1 VLDRLRFITDAK
13 RLGFSLKEIKEL
25 LSLGVKSTTECGP
38 VTRKAETKLAAM
50 NKEIAR
56 LQRLR
61 LTLRKMV
68 ETCGGQCAPTQISRE
83 AFVQRRTERVAEKRR
98 SLWKS

>member
-1 VLDRLRFITDAK
+1 
-13 RLGFSLKEIKEL
+13 
-25 LSLGVKSTTECGP
+25 
-38 VTRKAETKLAAM
+38 M
-50 NKEIAR
+50 NEEIAR

-68 ETCGGQCAPTQISRE
+68 ETCGGQCAPTRVSRE
-83 AFVQRRTERVAEKRR
+83 AFAQRRSERVVEKRR

>member
-1 VLDRLRFITDAK
+1 
-13 RLGFSLKEIKEL
+13 
-25 LSLGVKSTTECGP
+25 
-38 VTRKAETKLAAM
+38 M
-50 NKEIAR
+50 NEEIAR